1 IDVDSIGIMES
12 QHRKITYRM
21 KNRGMYWSRTGA
33 ETMSKLIICNAEN
46 NLRNLILGDWRK
58 DYEKI
63 NIHHGSADQWVR
75 NTKRKGF
82 WRPEIELKNTNIR
95 NRVRSI
101 KKY

>member
-1 IDVDSIGIMES
+1 
-12 QHRKITYRM
+12 M
-21 KNRGMYWSRTGA
+21 K
-33 ETMSKLIICNAEN
+33 
-46 NLRNLILGDWRK
+46 
-58 DYEKI
+58 KI